1 MRNRDMAAE
10 REKIEAELQPLESL
24 VARIKH
30 VMEEVQEIERNL
42 RAREAAMGLP
52 ASYRF
57 KPLAERMA
65 QLGMS
70 NAAIAQV
77 RMLIE
82 ALGALRDRRE
92 IPEAAKRLLAG
103 VADAEYSVIDQ
114 LAALV
119 ERSRR
124 RA

>member
-1 MRNRDMAAE
+1 MAAE

-42 RAREAAMGLP
+42 QAREAAVGLP

-57 KPLAERMA
+57 KPLVERMA

-70 NAAIAQV
+70 KAAIAQV

-82 ALGALRDRRE
+82 ALGALRERRE
-92 IPEAAKRLLAG
+92 IPEAAR
-103 VADAEYSVIDQ
+103 SPP
-114 LAALV
+114 AASA
-119 ERSRR
+119 RT
-124 RA
+124 

>member
-1 MRNRDMAAE
+1 
-10 REKIEAELQPLESL
+10 
-24 VARIKH
+24 
-30 VMEEVQEIERNL
+30 
-42 RAREAAMGLP
+42 
-52 ASYRF
+52 
-57 KPLAERMA
+57 
-65 QLGMS
+65 
-70 NAAIAQV
+70 
-77 RMLIE
+77 MLIE